1 MEQTSKSD
9 QLLEMLFIEN
19 QQLEQAKAVMSVTIH
34 ELKQEKQAYMKIITQ
49 LAHVSYQVPI
59 TSVSR

>member
-1 MEQTSKSD
+1 MAQTSKSD
-9 QLLEMLFIEN
+9 QLLNMLFVEN

-34 ELKQEKQAYMKIITQ
+34 ELKQEKQAYMKIITH
-49 LAHVSYQVPI
+49 LAHVSCQVPI

>member
-1 MEQTSKSD
+1 MKQTSKSD

-49 LAHVSYQVPI
+49 FAHMSCQLSI